1 MGDTELSQELSHEKV
16 ANQPRG
22 SLFWV
27 IPDGYIP
34 PESRGELLSHESI
47 CVLNCGNRAA
57 KLSIDIYF
65 EDREPL
71 EGMIE
76 VVEGRRTRHIRTASL
91 EKSGERIPPGIPYAI
106 TVTSDVPIIVQYSRL
121 DTTQP
126 ELALMSVMAYPV

>member
-1 MGDTELSQELSHEKV
+1 MGDTEIPRQKV
-16 ANQPRG
+16 AIQPRG

-34 PESRGELLSHESI
+34 PESRGELVSHESI
-47 CVLNCGNRAA
+47 CVLNCGNEAA
-57 KLSIDIYF
+57 RLSIDIYF

-71 EGMIE
+71 EGVIE
-76 VVEGRRTRHIRTASL
+76 MVEGRRTRHIRTASL
-91 EKSGERIPPGIPYAI
+91 EKSGERIPTGIPYAI
-106 TVTSDVPIIVQYSRL
+106 TVTSNVPVIIQYSRL

>member
-1 MGDTELSQELSHEKV
+1 MGDTELSQDLPQEKV
-16 ANQPRG
+16 NQLRG

-71 EGMIE
+71 EGLIE
-76 VVEGRRTRHIRTASL
+76 VVEGRRTRHIRTATL
-91 EKSGERIPPGIPYAI
+91 EKSGERIPTGIPYAI
-106 TVTSDVPIIVQYSRL
+106 TVISDVPVIVQYSRL

>member
-1 MGDTELSQELSHEKV
+1 MRNTELTQEKV
-16 ANQPRG
+16 NLPRG

-47 CVLNCGNRAA
+47 CVLNCGTRGA

-65 EDREPL
+65 EDCEPL
-71 EGMIE
+71 EGLIE

-91 EKSGERIPPGIPYAI
+91 ERDGERIPAGIPYAI
-106 TVTSDVPIIVQYSRL
+106 TVTSDVPVIVQYSRL

-126 ELALMSVMAYPV
+126 ELALMSVMAYPVEG

>member
-1 MGDTELSQELSHEKV
+1 MGNTELPQEKV
-16 ANQPRG
+16 NQPRG

-34 PESRGELLSHESI
+34 PKSRGELLSHESI
-47 CVLNCGNRAA
+47 CVLNCGTLAA

-71 EGMIE
+71 EGLVE
-76 VVEGRRTRHIRTASL
+76 VIEGRRTRHIRTASL
-91 EKSGERIPPGIPYAI
+91 ERDGERIPAGIPYAI
-106 TVTSDVPIIVQYSRL
+106 TVTSDVPVIVQYSRL

-126 ELALMSVMAYPV
+126 ELALMSVMAYPVEG

>member
-1 MGDTELSQELSHEKV
+1 MNGTGHHQEAAESK
-16 ANQPRG
+16 PKG
-22 SLFWV
+22 GLFWV

-47 CVLNCGNRAA
+47 CVLNCGASAA

-71 EGMIE
+71 EGLIE

-91 EKSGERIPPGIPYAI
+91 ERKGERIPAGTPYAI
-106 TVTSDVPIIVQYSRL
+106 TVTSDVPVIVQYSRL

-126 ELALMSVMAYPV
+126 ELALMSVMAYPVKG

>member
-1 MGDTELSQELSHEKV
+1 MENTELSKEKV
-16 ANQPRG
+16 NQPRG

-47 CVLNCGNRAA
+47 CVLNCGTRAA

-71 EGMIE
+71 EGLIE

-91 EKSGERIPPGIPYAI
+91 ERDGERIPAGIPYAI
-106 TVTSDVPIIVQYSRL
+106 TVTSDVPVIVQYSRL

-126 ELALMSVMAYPV
+126 ELALMSVMAYPVEG

>member
-1 MGDTELSQELSHEKV
+1 MGDTELPQEKA

-34 PESRGELLSHESI
+34 PDSRGELLSHESI
-47 CVLNCGNRAA
+47 CVLNCGNHAA
-57 KLSIDIYF
+57 RLSIDIYF
-65 EDREPL
+65 EEREPL

-91 EKSGERIPPGIPYAI
+91 EKAGERIPVGVPYAI
-106 TVTSDVPIIVQYSRL
+106 TVTSDVAVIIQYSRL

>member
-1 MGDTELSQELSHEKV
+1 MGDTERSQEKA

-47 CVLNCGNRAA
+47 CVLNCGNCAA
-57 KLSIDIYF
+57 KLSMDIYF

-91 EKSGERIPPGIPYAI
+91 EKSGERIPTGVPYAI

>member
-1 MGDTELSQELSHEKV
+1 MGDTERSQEKA
-16 ANQPRG
+16 ANQPQG

-47 CVLNCGNRAA
+47 CVLNCGNCAA

-91 EKSGERIPPGIPYAI
+91 EKSGERIPTGIPYAI

>member
-1 MGDTELSQELSHEKV
+1 MGDTELSQDLPQEKV
-16 ANQPRG
+16 NQPRG

-34 PESRGELLSHESI
+34 PESRGELVSHESI
-47 CVLNCGNRAA
+47 CVLNCENRAA

-71 EGMIE
+71 EGLIE

-91 EKSGERIPPGIPYAI
+91 EKSGERIPTGIPYAI
-106 TVTSDVPIIVQYSRL
+106 TVTSDVPVIIQYSRL

-126 ELALMSVMAYPV
+126 ELALMSVIAYPV